1 MLEPEHLSAA
11 HQAAQP
17 RASLIL
23 ASGELR
29 SRANIWMGGAHSQR
43 GEAILHEALS
53 TSRLI
58 DTAGDMPAEHRA
70 AASRAISCVFV
81 DTEGVPSPF
90 WRIEQTVDEA
100 VAAALGEAAVPPEH
114 IYIVCA
120 HGMNRSGLITGMVLG
135 KLGLKADD
143 AIRRIR
149 HHRPGALSNET
160 FQAILR
166 SSKS

>member
-1 MLEPEHLSAA
+1 MA
-11 HQAAQP
+11 HHAAQP

-23 ASGELR
+23 EAGER
-29 SRANIWMGGAHSQR
+29 GSRANIWMGGAHSLR
-43 GEAILHEALS
+43 GDVIRHEVMA
-53 TSRLI
+53 TSWLI
-58 DTAGDMPAEHRA
+58 DTAGDMPAEHRV
-70 AASRAISCVFV
+70 AASRTISCVFV
-81 DTEGVPSPF
+81 DTEGAPSPF

-100 VAAALGEAAVPPEH
+100 VAAALGETIPPPEH

-135 KLGLKADD
+135 RLGVGADD

-166 SSKS
+166 GLRANS